1 MSAGYAATIT
11 AYLALVAAA
20 VVLELLGRRP
30 GSTVPTFSDVATA
43 VAATV
48 PGRIALLGLW
58 WWAGWHFLA
67 RSSLP
72 PGWPY
77 R

>member
-11 AYLALVAAA
+11 AYVALVAAV

-30 GSTVPTFSDVATA
+30 GASVPTFSDVVTA

-58 WWAGWHFLA
+58 WWAGWHLLA

-77 R
+77 P